1 MLNSEWLLDN
11 LSIENSVFHVGKYC
25 GSWKG
30 GTSGS
35 GKASYHLVMEGHCW
49 LHCAQHSSAL
59 RLEKGDMVFILQDC
73 PFVLSSHENAQSAY
87 RAPVQEMQPLTYKDE
102 TSTALACGFITF
114 KTTISQMLLS
124 FLPQVIVFKAQD
136 DRSGSIGKLVAVIN
150 REATQTALRSE
161 KLIASLTELLFFM
174 VIRHYLSSHTVKTPL
189 DNIPL
194 TTEFLN
200 LMAEIVLFPA
210 RPWTVEAMARA
221 SGLSR
226 SWFIQRF
233 NQVSP
238 LSPAEIVRH
247 IRIALACQHIA
258 GGVSLTQSAE
268 RVGYLSQ
275 AAFNRAFQR
284 ITGVTPGRYSQ
295 QCRDNTAAQQFH
307 GRNYLQIN
315 EIV

>member
-1 MLNSEWLLDN
+1 
-11 LSIENSVFHVGKYC
+11 
-25 GSWKG
+25 
-30 GTSGS
+30 
-35 GKASYHLVMEGHCW
+35 
-49 LHCAQHSSAL
+49 
-59 RLEKGDMVFILQDC
+59 
-73 PFVLSSHENAQSAY
+73 
-87 RAPVQEMQPLTYKDE
+87 
-102 TSTALACGFITF
+102 
-114 KTTISQMLLS
+114 MLLS

-247 IRIALACQHIA
+247 IRIALDCQHIA

-295 QCRDNTAAQQFH
+295 QCRDNAAAQQFH

>member
-11 LSIENSVFHVGKYC
+11 LRIENSVYHAGKYC

-35 GKASYHLVMEGHCW
+35 GRASYHLVMEGHCW
-49 LHCAQHSSAL
+49 LHRTLSPYPL

-73 PFVLSSHENAQSAY
+73 PFVLSSHDNAPGAW
-87 RAPVQEMQPLTYKDE
+87 RAPVRKMQPLAYKDE
-102 TSTALACGFITF
+102 NSTTLTCGFITF
-114 KTTISQMLLS
+114 KTAITQMLLS

-136 DRSGSIGKLVAVIN
+136 DLSGSIGKLMAVIN
-150 REATQTALRSE
+150 QEATQAAPPSE
-161 KLIASLTELLFFM
+161 KLVASLTEILFFM

-189 DNIPL
+189 ENIPL

-210 RPWTVEAMARA
+210 RSWTVETMARA

-238 LSPAEIVRH
+238 LPPAEIVRH
-247 IRIALACQHIA
+247 IRISLACQHIA
-258 GGVSLTQSAE
+258 NGVSLTQSAE
-268 RVGYLSQ
+268 LVGYQSQ

-284 ITGVTPGRYSQ
+284 ITGITPGRYS
-295 QCRDNTAAQQFH
+295 REHSMNRAAQE
-307 GRNYLQIN
+307 GD
-315 EIV
+315 E